1 MKQILKDAFK
11 SDELQDHLVNVIAQ
25 DDGVDVEELDN
36 TLIVNEAR
44 YVLSKYIDG
53 SKGFMQHDEYV
64 GEAGPDLQKEAKRNV
79 TVIRKFLQKHG
90 A

>member
-11 SDELQDHLVNVIAQ
+11 SEELQDHLVNVIAQ
-25 DDGVDVEELDN
+25 DDGVDVEELAD
-36 TLIVNEAR
+36 TLIVSEAR
-44 YVLSKYIDG
+44 YVLSKYVDG
-53 SKGFMQHDEYV
+53 AQGFMQHDEYI

-79 TVIRKFLQKHG
+79 TVIRKFLQRHG